1 MHKALRARERE
12 AEIEAL
18 RKLRTDGKI
27 SGQLVDKILK
37 DNPSAFYGL

>member
-1 MHKALRARERE
+1 V
-12 AEIEAL
+12 EIEAL

-27 SGQLVDKILK
+27 SAQTVDKILK